1 MIFVSLAVNLHG
13 NLRSF
18 TRAAMA
24 GAMEKAMQA
33 DYEALQQSMPLYE
46 ALTLYRRGAAR
57 PTIEWLPYLPQH
69 MPERVSGLER
79 AIERLA
85 TETLDEATT
94 ATLSV
99 L

>member
-1 MIFVSLAVNLHG
+1 
-13 NLRSF
+13 
-18 TRAAMA
+18 MA